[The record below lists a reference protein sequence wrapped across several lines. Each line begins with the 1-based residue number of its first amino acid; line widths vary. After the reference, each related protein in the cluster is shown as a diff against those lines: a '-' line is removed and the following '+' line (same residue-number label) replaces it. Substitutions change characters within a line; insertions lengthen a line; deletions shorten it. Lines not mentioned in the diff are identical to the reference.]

1 MVSAVEG
8 TEATR
13 TRDGNVRIPIRNVW
27 LLLLWASELYQKYW
41 RDARVVGAED
51 NPDKILDLVAEILA
65 YSVERR
71 LKRNLSF
78 SFRRREA
85 DLRRVRGRIDLLRTE
100 RRSLLDKGFVAC
112 RFDELTVD
120 TPSNR
125 YVMAALSYASRQVDD
140 RTLRS
145 RCRNAAAALARS
157 GVTADPMLDSSRGRG
172 DVLRAIRREPHREDR
187 LMLAAAQ
194 LVFDLAIPT
203 EEAGESRMFSIERGD
218 WLRQVFEKAVAGLYR
233 VRLEPEWRVNR
244 TGSKNIG
251 WLTED
256 ESPGLGG
263 ILPSMEQDIVL
274 EHRASPQRIIID
286 TKFTNVVTKGRYR
299 EETLRS
305 GYIYQIY
312 AYVRSQE
319 QDTDPA
325 SLNST
330 GILLHPAID
339 EDVDEWADIQGHR
352 FRFATVN
359 LNADSHAI
367 RERLLEIV
375 SAEGAPQI
383 LRCAQNDRR

>member
-1 MVSAVEG
+1 MVSGVDGADV
-8 TEATR
+8 AR
-13 TRDGNVRIPIRNVW
+13 TPARDTRIPIRNVW
-27 LLLLWASELYQKYW
+27 LLLLWASALHQEHLADDQL
-41 RDARVVGAED
+41 AGAED
-51 NPDKILDLVAEILA
+51 NPDNIFDLVAEVLA

-100 RRSLLDKGFVAC
+100 RRSLLEKGFVAC
-112 RFDELTVD
+112 RFAELTVD
-120 TPSNR
+120 TPPNR
-125 YVMAALSYASRQVDD
+125 YVMAALSYASRLATDE
-140 RTLRS
+140 TLAS

-157 GVTADPMLDSSRGRG
+157 GVTADPMLDNLRGRG
-172 DVLRAIRREPHREDR
+172 DALRAIRREPHREDR

-203 EEAGESRMFSIERGD
+203 EEAGESRMFSVERGN
-218 WLRQVFEKAVAGLYR
+218 WLWQVFEKAVAGFYT
-233 VRLEPEWRVNR
+233 VRLEPEWRVR
-244 TGSKNIG
+244 YGARIRWKTSGQSAG
-251 WLTED
+251 L
-256 ESPGLGG
+256 ES
-263 ILPSMEQDIVL
+263 ILPSMTQDIVL
-274 EHRASPQRIIID
+274 ENSATPKRIVID
-286 TKFTNVVTKGRYR
+286 TKFTDVTTSGWHRS
-299 EETLRS
+299 ETLRS

-375 SAEGAPQI
+375 SAEGAP
-383 LRCAQNDRR
+383 